1 MAFSRPLIFEEHLL
15 RGVAPELDDIRA
27 GGHQRMDI
35 DDDEYWSDGADSAY
49 GSMTEDE
56 DLEVDD
62 VEDVS
67 SRSPLVQQLQSDGF
81 WEDWRRTCPLV
92 PSGAPLAAPVP
103 APMPDAAPVS
113 RSLEE
118 SAPSTSGL
126 SYPTKRSREEN
137 HMEQVS
143 MKRLRRNEEETP
155 EESAPSTSG
164 LSFFANGSRED
175 DYRNSAPSTSG
186 LRFFT
191 GRRHWPDPFGF
202 RRWAEDSDS
211 D

>member
-35 DDDEYWSDGADSAY
+35 DDGEDWSDGAESGY

-56 DLEVDD
+56 DLDVDD

-67 SRSPLVQQLQSDGF
+67 FRSPLVQQLQPDGF
-81 WEDWRRTCPLV
+81 WEDWRRMGPPV
-92 PSGAPLAAPVP
+92 PFGAPLATPVP
-103 APMPDAAPVS
+103 TPMPDAAPVS

-143 MKRLRRNEEETP
+143 MKRLRRNEEE
-155 EESAPSTSG
+155 SAPSTLG

-186 LRFFT
+186 LIFFT